1 MTLFRSRSTSFV
13 LFLVFICVFIGKVRP
28 LKSLRCEK
36 KNLYQISFFME
47 KFSIFFPPG
56 FIFVC
61 VLRLKTSDVLTLTFC
76 GVVRHWTSQCSVINN
91 NWQYKQETL
100 LQSVFKF
107 DIKSEI
113 QLAAPLT
120 PVTTLSLSS

>member
-1 MTLFRSRSTSFV
+1 MRKKDFISNLIFYGEIQHLFSAW
-13 LFLVFICVFIGKVRP
+13 I
-28 LKSLRCEK
+28 
-36 KNLYQISFFME
+36 Y
-47 KFSIFFPPG
+47 
-56 FIFVC
+56 
-61 VLRLKTSDVLTLTFC
+61 LRLCFEMKTSNVLTLTFC
-76 GVVRHWTSQCSVINN
+76 GVVRHWTSQIRVINN